1 MQNPNNNNID
11 HNPEDQRGVER
22 DNTTGGNYAKIFA
35 VILIAIFMLVLLRS
49 NIFAFLLLI
58 VPAFYVCVTLLAFLK
73 DPPPDA
79 TTPQGYGRKA
89 SADAQ
94 GNSGAGPARSSRMQ
108 SELDGGD
115 ARGYGGASPARSAG
129 MQSEHDGVDAQGYG
143 GASSAHSSG
152 RLRKRDGTEAVLD
165 YRLKEEY
172 NKRIG
177 RLGGAQGHGASGNA
191 SGAQGY
197 GASGNASGAQA
208 YDDSDYD
215 DYDYDDDFDF
225 TPEPPPSIFGNNN
238 GRLFID
244 GVTGGSS
251 GASKQPKQSGLF
263 QSSKQPKQSG
273 LFQSSKPAKQPK
285 PDKKSKPI
293 SKSKARKAAKKA
305 EALRKEK
312 EFDEMAFWINVFD
325 DED

>member
-79 TTPQGYGRKA
+79 TTPKGYG
-89 SADAQ
+89 
-94 GNSGAGPARSSRMQ
+94 GAGPARSSGMQ
-108 SELDGGD
+108 SEL
-115 ARGYGGASPARSAG
+115 
-129 MQSEHDGVDAQGYG
+129 EGVDAQGYG
-143 GASSAHSSG
+143 GARSAHSSG
-152 RLRKRDGTEAVLD
+152 RLRRRDGTEAALD

-172 NKRIG
+172 NKRTG
-177 RLGGAQGHGASGNA
+177 RLGGAQGHGASGD
-191 SGAQGY
+191 
-197 GASGNASGAQA
+197 ASGAQA
-208 YDDSDYD
+208 YDDF

-225 TPEPPPSIFGNNN
+225 TPEPPPSIFGNNG
-238 GRLFID
+238 GRSFFD

-263 QSSKQPKQSG
+263 QSSKLPKQT
-273 LFQSSKPAKQPK
+273 K

>member
-1 MQNPNNNNID
+1 MQNPNSNNID

-89 SADAQ
+89 GGDAR
-94 GNSGAGPARSSRMQ
+94 GYSGASPARSSGMQ

-115 ARGYGGASPARSAG
+115 ARGYGGA
-129 MQSEHDGVDAQGYG
+129 
-143 GASSAHSSG
+143 GAAHSSG
-152 RLRKRDGTEAVLD
+152 RLRRRDGTEAALD

-172 NKRIG
+172 NKRTG
-177 RLGGAQGHGASGNA
+177 RLGGAQGHGASGDA

-208 YDDSDYD
+208 YDDL

-225 TPEPPPSIFGNNN
+225 TPEPPPSIFGNSN
-238 GRLFID
+238 GRSFFD

-251 GASKQPKQSGLF
+251 GASKQPKR
-263 QSSKQPKQSG
+263 SG
-273 LFQSSKPAKQPK
+273 LFQSSKPAKPTK

>member
-1 MQNPNNNNID
+1 M
-11 HNPEDQRGVER
+11 
-22 DNTTGGNYAKIFA
+22 
-35 VILIAIFMLVLLRS
+35 
-49 NIFAFLLLI
+49 
-58 VPAFYVCVTLLAFLK
+58 
-73 DPPPDA
+73 
-79 TTPQGYGRKA
+79 
-89 SADAQ
+89 
-94 GNSGAGPARSSRMQ
+94 
-108 SELDGGD
+108 
-115 ARGYGGASPARSAG
+115 
-129 MQSEHDGVDAQGYG
+129 
-143 GASSAHSSG
+143 
-152 RLRKRDGTEAVLD
+152 
-165 YRLKEEY
+165 
-172 NKRIG
+172 
-177 RLGGAQGHGASGNA
+177 GGAQGHGASGDA

-238 GRLFID
+238 GRSFFD

-251 GASKQPKQSGLF
+251 GA
-263 QSSKQPKQSG
+263 SKQPKQSG

>member
-177 RLGGAQGHGASGNA
+177 RLGGAQG
-191 SGAQGY
+191 Y

-208 YDDSDYD
+208 YDDL

-225 TPEPPPSIFGNNN
+225 TPEPPPSIFGNNG
-238 GRLFID
+238 GRSFFD